1 MGMYHSITEQRLRE
15 ILRRQDPP
23 RFGPGYEP
31 AIKAVREE
39 APPLSRPADVWSEQ
53 LQRNICTLSGPE
65 RAVLPFVLKHP
76 KLLDLQEERMLP
88 YNPAPHPLHGHPL
101 AIGMVLPSFR
111 GTLEIAAELNAL
123 HLHPVLK
130 IASNG
135 GGYRYVEVPT
145 PWLGDFLVFLLDPEN
160 GTPYCVNLSVKSTR
174 DEFRRPQ
181 VGVTAKTDMKKAEE
195 REAARHLVE
204 EILCRDVGIPTH
216 FIASDE
222 LDPIVVANLQDILL
236 WQKRRAPF
244 QQPQQEDIVGSFN
257 DGLRAGKSA
266 LEVIHAYSASNGCRS
281 YDLKIIL
288 YQAIWHDQLK
298 IDLFQ
303 YFFVDHPLVP
313 EQQSVFDLCGHW
325 FTRP

>member
-1 MGMYHSITEQRLRE
+1 MGRHHSITESRLRE

-53 LQRNICTLSGPE
+53 LQRNICTLSGAE

-76 KLLDLQEERMLP
+76 NLIELQEERMLP
-88 YNPAPHPLHGHPL
+88 YNPAPHPLHGHPRAL
-101 AIGMVLPSFR
+101 GMGLPSCR
-111 GTLEIAAELNAL
+111 GTLEIAAELNVL

-130 IASNG
+130 ITSG
-135 GGYRYVEVPT
+135 GRGYQFVEVPT
-145 PWLGDFLVFLLDPEN
+145 PWLGDFLVFLLDSET
-160 GTPYCVNLSVKSTR
+160 GTPYCINLSVKSTR

-181 VGVTAKTDMKKAEE
+181 VGVTPKTDMKKAEE

-204 EILCRDVGIPTH
+204 ETLYGDVGIPTH
-216 FIASDE
+216 FIAADE
-222 LDPIVVANLQDILL
+222 LNPIIVANLQDILI

-244 QQPQQEDIVGSFN
+244 HQPQREDIVESFN

-266 LEVIHAYSASNGCRS
+266 LEVIHQCSASNGCRA
-281 YDLKIIL
+281 YDIKIVM
-288 YQAIWHDQLK
+288 YQAIWHDKIK

-313 EQQSVFDLCGHW
+313 EKQSVLDLYGHL
-325 FTRP
+325 FRKP